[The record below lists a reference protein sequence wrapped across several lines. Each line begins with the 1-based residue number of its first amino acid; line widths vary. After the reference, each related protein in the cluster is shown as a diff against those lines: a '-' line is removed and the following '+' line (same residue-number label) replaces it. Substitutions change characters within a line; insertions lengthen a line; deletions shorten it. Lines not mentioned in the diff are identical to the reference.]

1 MYTTFSVVESSIPP
15 THQSS
20 SPPSFVKFS
29 PVVVVSFSPPVVKSY
44 QVPLTRSTQFTFT
57 FTHAQSSSREA
68 IYVHAQFTA
77 HEEHPSSRP
86 THLTLRPYCSTD
98 FVQFLSQT
106 TAEILAPP
114 FAQQTPENPSIDSQ
128 TIRSF
133 YSTRRLRLRGTFSR
147 GKELPHRQPSHN
159 VSKSFRTTTSIQR
172 WFLVARRLQSS
183 TVYTKSLSQMAIM
196 SRFLRLY
203 CV

>member
-1 MYTTFSVVESSIPP
+1 MYTTFSVVESIPP
-15 THQSS
+15 LTRRRRPVSFSSPQSS
-20 SPPSFVKFS
+20 SFRSVGQS
-29 PVVVVSFSPPVVKSY
+29 SSY
-44 QVPLTRSTQFTFT
+44 LKYCSREASSSRTP
-57 FTHAQSSSREA
+57 QSSSREA
-68 IYVHAQFTA
+68 SYVHAQFTA